1 MDETK
6 KIEQF
11 FEYNLNVKKLLNDVI
26 PTEMDF
32 YDKNSRTEYI
42 IKLLKNLEKMELY
55 ISKMMTDYNIPND
68 ILTNFLTKIKQLQKK
83 INSFSFIITLR
94 QGYSS
99 VLKFVHTNITYMRP
113 EFKDSVQKN
122 LFGYNGF
129 YGENVLS
136 PLTINEFAHYV
147 HSYVIN
153 NKNFYFTTPLVK
165 QIDKGPWQGIFLR
178 GLDNEIGNNLYDKL
192 INSDIK
198 SDRIDIISL
207 NKKIVI
213 MARDLGHA
221 TVIEV
226 DVADKSFVKYFIP
239 KNTNPEK
246 NSLLKG
252 VYVNDKIVTGSFEVD
267 KDNLVDDLLSLM
279 QGIATD
285 KDIKY
290 FK

>member
-1 MDETK
+1 MKIIRKKQMDETK

-55 ISKMMTDYNIPND
+55 MSKMMTDYNIPND

-136 PLTINEFAHYV
+136 PSTINEFAHYV

-153 NKNFYFTTPLVK
+153 NKNF
-165 QIDKGPWQGIFLR
+165 
-178 GLDNEIGNNLYDKL
+178 
-192 INSDIK
+192 
-198 SDRIDIISL
+198 
-207 NKKIVI
+207 
-213 MARDLGHA
+213 
-221 TVIEV
+221 
-226 DVADKSFVKYFIP
+226 
-239 KNTNPEK
+239 
-246 NSLLKG
+246 
-252 VYVNDKIVTGSFEVD
+252 
-267 KDNLVDDLLSLM
+267 
-279 QGIATD
+279 
-285 KDIKY
+285 
-290 FK
+290 